1 MTATAIAAAES
12 PEAAGPRTSLRSTL
26 AVAALAALLP
36 ALVGLAFLGRY
47 GWDRDELYFLEA
59 SRHLALGYVDFPPLT
74 ALVGRA
80 VLVVFGTSLDALR
93 LTTMVIGLT
102 SVAFVALSARELGG
116 GLRAQALAA
125 LAWAT
130 APIALGAASIF
141 HPTWLDLAAETA
153 TLYLVLVA
161 VTRPIPRLWP
171 AVGVMA
177 GIGLEAKYTIATLL
191 LALLAALAVTPQRRV
206 LRTRGPW
213 IAVGIAFV
221 LLLPNVAWEIHNGW
235 PSLAFAPSQRA
246 QTAADTPPPAY
257 VADAVVFLAAC
268 SALAVI
274 GGVWMWRRPGLRAF
288 TWAAVFVLVGFGLEQ
303 GRGYYPLPAMIVCAA
318 AGAVALERWRPA
330 ARWRRRAALASL
342 VALQLLVVAVAAQ
355 VVVPIRSTTGMID
368 SGIWN
373 VSFFK
378 DEIGW
383 PQMVAQT
390 ARAWRSLPAAERAHA
405 AILAQ
410 NYGEAGAL
418 AHFGP
423 ALGLPQPVSGHLS
436 WQYWRPARLPQ
447 RTVLTVGYDPS
458 VLRGMCTSFRRLA
471 TIENPYKLDN
481 EERGRIIAVCR
492 LPQPLGAIWHS
503 RIASDD
509 L

>member
-1 MTATAIAAAES
+1 MTAIAAAES
-12 PEAAGPRTSLRSTL
+12 PEAAPPRTSVRSTL
-26 AVAALAALLP
+26 AVSVLAALVP
-36 ALVGLAFLGRY
+36 TVAGLAFLGRY

-59 SRHLALGYVDFPPLT
+59 SHHLAFGYVDFPPLI

-141 HPTWLDLAAETA
+141 HPTWLDLAAQTA

-161 VTRPIPRLWP
+161 VTRPMPRLWP

-177 GIGLEAKYTIATLL
+177 GLGLEAKYTIATLL
-191 LALLAALAVTPQRRV
+191 LALVAGLALTPQRRV

-213 IAVGIAFV
+213 IAAVIAFV
-221 LLLPNVAWEIHNGW
+221 LLLPNIGWEVHHGW
-235 PSLAFAPSQRA
+235 PSAAFAPSQRA
-246 QTAADTPPPAY
+246 QTADDTPPPAY

-268 SALAVI
+268 SALAVV
-274 GGVWMWRRPGLRAF
+274 GGVWMWRRPALRAF
-288 TWAAVFVLVGFGLEQ
+288 TWAAVLVMVGFGLEQ
-303 GRGYYPLPAMIVCAA
+303 GRGYYPLPAMIVCVA

-330 ARWRRRAALASL
+330 ARWRRRAALG
-342 VALQLLVVAVAAQ
+342 ALAVFQVVVIAVAAQ
-355 VVVPIRSTTGMID
+355 VVVPVRSTAGMID
-368 SGIWN
+368 SGIWD

-383 PQMVAQT
+383 PEMAAQT

-410 NYGEAGAL
+410 NYGEAGAI

-423 ALGLPQPVSGHLS
+423 SLGLPQPLSGHLS

-447 RTVLTVGYDPS
+447 RTVLTVGYDPGT
-458 VLRGMCTSFRRLA
+458 LRGMCTSFRRLA
-471 TIENPYKLDN
+471 TIQNPYHLDN
-481 EERGRIIAVCR
+481 EELGRIIAVCR
-492 LPQPLGAIWHS
+492 LQQPLGDIWDS